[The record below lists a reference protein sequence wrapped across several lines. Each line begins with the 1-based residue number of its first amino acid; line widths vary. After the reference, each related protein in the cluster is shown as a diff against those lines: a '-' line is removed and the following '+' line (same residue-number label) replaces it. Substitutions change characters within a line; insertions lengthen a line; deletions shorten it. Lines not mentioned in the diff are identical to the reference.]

1 MPSLTVA
8 SETWPLARTFTISH
22 GSRTEAE
29 VVVVELAEDG
39 IRGRGEGVPVPRYG
53 LDAAAVVTQIESQ
66 RSALETGL
74 TREELQERLAP
85 GPARCA
91 LDCAFW
97 DLEAKRSARPAWD
110 LAGLDAPLPV
120 VTAFTI
126 AIDTPERMAQAAAEA
141 AEHPLLK
148 VKLDG
153 EAVLERVSAVRAA
166 APEARLVVDAN
177 EAWTPESLP
186 EVLPRLAELGVEMI
200 EQPLPADADRELA
213 RLQRSVPICADESC
227 HDSATVEGLEE
238 RYDLVNIKL
247 DKTGGLTEALKLKAA
262 AEARGLG
269 IMVGCMVGTSLS
281 MAPALLV
288 AQGAAVVDL
297 DGPLWLKEDRG
308 EGLTFDEG
316 LVHPPTAAL
325 WG

>member
-1 MPSLTVA
+1 MPSLNVRA
-8 SETWPLARTFTISH
+8 ETWQLARTFTISH
-22 GSRTEAE
+22 GSRTKAE
-29 VVVVELAEDG
+29 VVVVELTENG

-53 LDAAAVVTQIESQ
+53 LDAGAVISQIESQ
-66 RSALETGL
+66 RSALEAGL
-74 TREELQERLAP
+74 TREELQDRLAP

-110 LAGLDAPLPV
+110 LAGLDEPLPV
-120 VTAFTI
+120 VTAVTVS
-126 AIDTPERMAQAAAEA
+126 IDTPEHMGQAAAEA
-141 AEHPLLK
+141 ADYPLLK
-148 VKLDG
+148 IKLDG

-166 APEARLVVDAN
+166 APGARLVVDAN
-177 EAWTPESLP
+177 EAWTPDTLP
-186 EVLPRLAELGVEMI
+186 AVLPRLAELGVEMV
-200 EQPLPADADRELA
+200 EQPLPANADKDLA
-213 RLQRSVPICADESC
+213 KLHRSVPICADESC
-227 HDSATVEGLEE
+227 HDSATVDGLEE
-238 RYDLVNIKL
+238 RYDMVNVKL

-262 AEARGLG
+262 AEARSLG

-281 MAPALLV
+281 MAPAFLV

-297 DGPLWLKEDRG
+297 DGPLWLLEDRG
-308 EGLTFDEG
+308 EGLMIDNG

>member
-1 MPSLTVA
+1 MPSLTVHA
-8 SETWPLARTFTISH
+8 ETWPLARTFTISH

-53 LDAAAVVTQIESQ
+53 LDAGAVITQIESQ
-66 RSALETGL
+66 RSALEAGL
-74 TREELQERLAP
+74 TREELQDRLAP

-120 VTAFTI
+120 VTAVTVS
-126 AIDTPERMAQAAAEA
+126 IDTPDRMGQAAAEA
-141 AEHPLLK
+141 AGHPLLK
-148 VKLDG
+148 IKLDG

-177 EAWTPESLP
+177 EAWTPETLP
-186 EVLPRLAELGVEMI
+186 AILPRLAELGVEMV
-200 EQPLPADADRELA
+200 EQPLPADADKDLA
-213 RLQRSVPICADESC
+213 KLHRSVPICADESC
-227 HDSATVEGLEE
+227 HDSATVEGLED
-238 RYDLVNIKL
+238 RYDMVNIKL

-262 AEARGLG
+262 AEARSLG

-308 EGLTFDEG
+308 EGLVIDNG
-316 LVHPPTAAL
+316 LVHPPMAAL

>member
-1 MPSLTVA
+1 MPSLTVRA
-8 SETWPLARTFTISH
+8 ETWPLARTFTISH

-53 LDAAAVVTQIESQ
+53 LDAAAVVTQIEAQ
-66 RSALETGL
+66 RSALEAGL

-120 VTAFTI
+120 VTALTI
-126 AIDTPERMAQAAAEA
+126 AIDTPERMGQAAAEA
-141 AEHPLLK
+141 ADHPLLK
-148 VKLDG
+148 IKLDG

-166 APEARLVVDAN
+166 VPEARLLVDAN
-177 EAWTPESLP
+177 EGWSPESLSA
-186 EVLPRLAELGVEMI
+186 VLPSLAELGVEMI
-200 EQPLPADADRELA
+200 EQPLPADGDRELA
-213 RLQRSVPICADESC
+213 RLNRSVPICADESC
-227 HDSATVEGLEE
+227 HDSASVEGLEE
-238 RYDLVNIKL
+238 RYDMVNIKL
-247 DKTGGLTEALKLKAA
+247 DKTGGLTEALQLKAA

-297 DGPLWLKEDRG
+297 DGPLWLKKDRG
-308 EGLTFDEG
+308 EGLVFDKG

>member
-1 MPSLTVA
+1 MPSLTVRA
-8 SETWPLARTFTISH
+8 ETWPLASTFTISH
-22 GSRTEAE
+22 GSRTEAR
-29 VVVVELAEDG
+29 VVVVELSEG
-39 IRGRGEGVPVPRYG
+39 GVLGRGEGVPVPRYG
-53 LDAAAVVTQIESQ
+53 LDADAVVTQIEAQ
-66 RSALETGL
+66 RSALESGL
-74 TREELQERLAP
+74 SREELQERLAP

-97 DLEAKRSARPAWD
+97 DLEAKRNARPAWD

-120 VTAFTI
+120 VTALTLS
-126 AIDTPERMAQAAAEA
+126 IDTPERMGQAAAA
-141 AEHPLLK
+141 AAGYPLLK

-153 EAVLERVSAVRAA
+153 DAVLERVSAVRAA

-177 EAWTPESLP
+177 EAWTPELLP
-186 EVLPRLAELGVEMI
+186 EILAGLAELGVEMI
-200 EQPLPADADRELA
+200 EQPLPADADRALA
-213 RLQRSVPICADESC
+213 KLHRSVPICADESC
-227 HDSATVEGLEE
+227 HDSASIEGLEE
-238 RYDLVNIKL
+238 CYDMVNIKL

-281 MAPALLV
+281 MAPAALV

-297 DGPLWLKEDRG
+297 DGPLWLAQDRG
-308 EGLTFDEG
+308 EGLVIENG

>member
-1 MPSLTVA
+1 MPSLSVQA
-8 SETWPLARTFTISH
+8 ETWPLARTFTISH
-22 GSRTEAE
+22 GSRTEAK
-29 VVVVELAEDG
+29 VVVVELAEG
-39 IRGRGEGVPVPRYG
+39 GFRGRGEGVPVPRYG
-53 LDAAAVVTQIESQ
+53 LDADAVASQIESQ
-66 RSALETGL
+66 RSALEAGL

-110 LAGLDAPLPV
+110 LAGLDAPLSV
-120 VTAFTI
+120 VTAMTLS
-126 AIDTPERMAQAAAEA
+126 IDTPENMGRAAAEA
-141 AEHPLLK
+141 AHYPLLK
-148 VKLDG
+148 IKLDG
-153 EAVLERVSAVRAA
+153 EAVLERVAAVRAA

-186 EVLPRLAELGVEMI
+186 EILPRLAELGVKMI
-200 EQPLPADADRELA
+200 EQPLPADADKALA
-213 RLQRSVPICADESC
+213 KLNRSVPICADESC
-227 HDSATVEGLEE
+227 HDSASIDGLEE
-238 RYDLVNIKL
+238 RYDMVNIKL

-269 IMVGCMVGTSLS
+269 LMVGCMIGTSLS

-288 AQGAAVVDL
+288 AQGATVVDL
-297 DGPLWLKEDRG
+297 DGPLWLQEDRG
-308 EGLTFDEG
+308 EGLAIDNG

>member
-1 MPSLTVA
+1 MPSLTVQA
-8 SETWPLARTFTISH
+8 ETWSLARTFTISR
-22 GSRTEAE
+22 GSRTEAK

-53 LDAAAVVTQIESQ
+53 LDAEAVVTQIESQ
-66 RSALETGL
+66 RSALEAGL

-97 DLEAKRSARPAWD
+97 DLEAKLSARPAWD

-120 VTAFTI
+120 VTALTVSL
-126 AIDTPERMAQAAAEA
+126 DTPERMGEAAAEA
-141 AEHPLLK
+141 ADYPLLK
-148 VKLDG
+148 IKLDG
-153 EAVLERVSAVRAA
+153 EAVLERVTAVREA

-186 EVLPRLAELGVEMI
+186 EVLPRLAELGVEMV
-200 EQPLPADADRELA
+200 EQPLPADADRDLA
-213 RLQRSVPICADESC
+213 RLQRSVPLCADESC

-238 RYDLVNIKL
+238 RYDMVNIKL

-269 IMVGCMVGTSLS
+269 IMVGCMIGTSLS
-281 MAPALLV
+281 MAPAMLV

-308 EGLTFDEG
+308 EGLVFENG
-316 LVHPPTAAL
+316 LVHPPSAAL

>member
-1 MPSLTVA
+1 MPSLTVRA
-8 SETWPLARTFTISH
+8 ETWPLARTFAISH
-22 GSRTEAE
+22 GSRTAAE

-39 IRGRGEGVPVPRYG
+39 LRGRGEGVPVPRYG
-53 LDAAAVVTQIESQ
+53 LDADAVVAQVESQ
-66 RSALETGL
+66 RSALEGGL
-74 TREELQERLAP
+74 NREGLQERLAP

-120 VTAFTI
+120 VTALTLS
-126 AIDTPERMAQAAAEA
+126 IDTPERMGQAAAEA
-141 AEHPLLK
+141 AGYPLLK

-153 EAVLERVSAVRAA
+153 DAVLERVSAVRRA

-177 EAWTPESLP
+177 EAWTPESLT
-186 EVLPRLAELGVEMI
+186 EVLPGLAELGVEMV
-200 EQPLPADADRELA
+200 EQPLPADADKALA
-213 RLQRSVPICADESC
+213 KLHRSVPVCADESC
-227 HDSATVEGLEE
+227 HDSASIDGLEE
-238 RYDLVNIKL
+238 RYDMVNIKL
-247 DKTGGLTEALKLKAA
+247 DKTGGLTEALKLKAS

-297 DGPLWLKEDRG
+297 DGPLWLEQDRG
-308 EGLTFDEG
+308 EGLVIEQG